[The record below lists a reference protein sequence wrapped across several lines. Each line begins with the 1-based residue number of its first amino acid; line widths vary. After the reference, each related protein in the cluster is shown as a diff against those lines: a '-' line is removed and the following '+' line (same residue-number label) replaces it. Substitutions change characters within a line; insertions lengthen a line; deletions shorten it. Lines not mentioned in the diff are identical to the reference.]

1 MPKNITIKS
10 NPATPQVAR
19 SRRRDD
25 KHLVSNGIAW
35 SCLALL
41 LTASSVAFAEP
52 EHTSATIDDL
62 STYTIIPNVKAS
74 GSFIRIFGSTNAAT
88 NIEIRSFGNKTGREY
103 TTKPLQIR
111 APANASP
118 HQYLAA
124 LDDAAALAGAGKLS
138 PDGEDT
144 AVTLYVRNTDPAV
157 TGLYQHITYNQ
168 ITQTLDN
175 ASVCSYNSRTPDLSI
190 LNRMALNV
198 HTSLLPSHASFL
210 SVTNPDSVPRVV
222 SLVSYNAV
230 TGVDVG
236 QLPNF
241 TVPANSTVRFPAT
254 DLETQGKPRA
264 ENSDYQVDVVLFQ
277 GAGDTAVDS
286 KGLPKEITAVL
297 SHTIINV
304 ATGVESNLTQI
315 CPIAP
320 PPVPE
325 KTPTGPV
332 DPSPDPINC
341 PLARVGANSKAI
353 IQEILYNYT
362 AACPADRDW
371 PADKSTPGYL
381 SPDSGANGRIAT
393 PTDVDWWK
401 VDLVAGGRYDLKFLP
416 ENADL
421 SNRRMALRD
430 PNGVP
435 IPGALLVAH
444 QNKFLSDYGFLYQ
457 ATVTGTYYIEVSAA
471 TDGAVPNA
479 EGNPG
484 TTGRYQ
490 LQVVAR

>member
-1 MPKNITIKS
+1 MSKNSTDQLPIKRGAS
-10 NPATPQVAR
+10 
-19 SRRRDD
+19 
-25 KHLVSNGIAW
+25 LV
-35 SCLALL
+35 CLALL
-41 LTASSVAFAEP
+41 LSLSCAAFAEP
-52 EHTSATIDDL
+52 ERASATTDDL
-62 STYTIIPNVKAS
+62 STYTIIPSVKP
-74 GSFIRIFGSTNAAT
+74 GISFIRIFGSTTAAT
-88 NIEIRSFGNKTGREY
+88 NFEIRSFGVKTGREY

-111 APANASP
+111 VPANASP
-118 HQYLAA
+118 QHYLTA
-124 LDDAAALAGAGKLS
+124 LDDAATLAGAGKIS

-157 TGLYQHITYNQ
+157 TGLYQYVTYSQ
-168 ITQTLDN
+168 TTQTLEN

-190 LNRMALNV
+190 LNRVALNV
-198 HTSLLPSHASFL
+198 HTSLIPSHASFL
-210 SVTNPDSVPRVV
+210 SVTNPDAVPRVV
-222 SLVSYNAV
+222 SLVSYNSV
-230 TGVDVG
+230 TGVDIG

-241 TVPANSTVRFPAT
+241 TIPANSTVRIPAAV
-254 DLETQGKPRA
+254 LETQGKPRA
-264 ENSDYQVDVVLFQ
+264 DNSDYQVDVVLFQ
-277 GAGDTAVDS
+277 GNGDATDS
-286 KGLPKEITAVL
+286 KGPLPLTAVL
-297 SHTIINV
+297 SHTMINV
-304 ATGVESNLTQI
+304 ATGVESNLAQV

-325 KTPTGPV
+325 KTPTGPA
-332 DPSPDPINC
+332 DPSSDPINC
-341 PLARVGANSKAI
+341 PLIRTNANSQAI
-353 IQEILYNYT
+353 IMEIT
-362 AACPADRDW
+362 GSPTCGERDW
-371 PADKSTPGYL
+371 TADKNTYGYL
-381 SPDSGANGRIAT
+381 SPDSGADGRIAT

-416 ENADL
+416 TNADL